1 MLSFLSSTVGPKG
14 PPPPPTRSPLPP
26 RAAGASP
33 GDRRGAGCAAE
44 FAGTGRAQWGG
55 RTFSSPGR
63 FNGLPIGK
71 PKPLRP
77 KTWSASQPYRGR
89 ALSRADQLRPRVAS
103 PTAGP
108 SRYNHRLGR
117 FQPWGSQHDTPW
129 LFPGTTHAR
138 GITFLLPS
146 VVAGRPAVYPQ
157 APFKAPHSV
166 PQGGSQF
173 PTAPPDVRD
182 RLYGHLQIASLSS
195 SASV

>member
-1 MLSFLSSTVGPKG
+1 MKG
-14 PPPPPTRSPLPP
+14 
-26 RAAGASP
+26 
-33 GDRRGAGCAAE
+33 
-44 FAGTGRAQWGG
+44 GG

-71 PKPLRP
+71 PKPSRP

-157 APFKAPHSV
+157 APLRRPTV
-166 PQGGSQF
+166 CPRGGSQF

-182 RLYGHLQIASLSS
+182 RLYGHLQIASVQLVCKCLASIAVRDIGIRQVALSPCCS
-195 SASV
+195 TPRRVPLSGPGLWGL